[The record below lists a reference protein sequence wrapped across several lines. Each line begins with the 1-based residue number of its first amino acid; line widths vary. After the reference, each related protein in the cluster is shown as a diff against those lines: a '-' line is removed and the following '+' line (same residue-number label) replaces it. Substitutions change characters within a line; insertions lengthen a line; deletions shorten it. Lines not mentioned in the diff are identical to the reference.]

1 MASGAFVGLMTSGG
15 ASGASTPP
23 PPATTAPTTLP
34 AATTTSVAPTTTVAQ
49 PPSVIDGINWIQAVY
64 ASPCGDA
71 TVQLIGGSAV
81 VGDSRAVLD
90 SIAPLNRAAGLVV
103 AFMSCHGA
111 SGEVTQVSAVLVKVT
126 DTRFVASLAE
136 LRLGAGTRIIDVDM
150 PEFSVAL
157 PDPGG
162 DTAAPTTSSPGTT
175 GTPQTTVV
183 ADTASIDTADPIS
196 TIDPTSL
203 AITTSTTIAPP
214 RPVIVR
220 RYEAGLENFDLVDE
234 RKVLVDDGSSPVES
248 VVGSDVDLV
257 RTSVSPLSLCYR
269 WNNVSLQAPDPPEPN
284 PMIGP
289 ADPDV
294 ETLRLALI
302 VLTGRWI
309 EPTTTMS
316 AQMAQVA
323 SAYQES
329 HELVAD
335 GIIGPQTTS
344 AIAADLGCPEA
355 RGFRQVDPPQLGPRR
370 FRNVG
375 DLVGATG
382 RYAVGGRSGNPSLDA
397 LLTAAGWQGADAL
410 FLGCDRYES
419 PDAGLAC
426 RWSGTTPL
434 VLVGLVADSIVDG
447 VVDFA
452 VLYARTAA

>member
-1 MASGAFVGLMTSGG
+1 MAPGAFIGLVTSGG
-15 ASGASTPP
+15 ISGASTPP

-34 AATTTSVAPTTTVAQ
+34 AATTTSVAPSTTAAL
-49 PPSVIDGINWIQAVY
+49 PPSVIDGINWIQSVY
-64 ASPCGDA
+64 ASPCGDG

-81 VGDSRAVLD
+81 GGDSRAELD
-90 SIAPLNRAAGLVV
+90 TIAPLNRAAGLVV

-136 LRLGAGTRIIDVDM
+136 LRLGAGARIIDVDM

-162 DTAAPTTSSPGTT
+162 DTAAPTTSSPGVTATPETT
-175 GTPQTTVV
+175 AV
-183 ADTASIDTADPIS
+183 ADTASIDTTDPIS
-196 TIDPTSL
+196 TIDTTALST
-203 AITTSTTIAPP
+203 TTSTTTAPP

-220 RYEAGLENFDLVDE
+220 RYEAGVENFDLVDE
-234 RKVLVDDGSSPVES
+234 REVLVDDGSSPVES
-248 VVGSDVDLV
+248 VVGGDVDLV
-257 RTSVSPLSLCYR
+257 RSSVSPLSLCSR
-269 WNNVSLQAPDPPEPN
+269 WNNVSLQASDPTE

-309 EPTTTMS
+309 GPTTTMS
-316 AQMAQVA
+316 TQMAEVA
-323 SAYQES
+323 TAYQES

-335 GIIGPQTTS
+335 GIIGAQTTS
-344 AIAADLGCPEA
+344 AITADLGCPGA

-375 DLVGATG
+375 DLVGATN
-382 RYAVGGRSGNPSLDA
+382 RYAGGGRSGNPSFDA

-419 PDAGLAC
+419 PVAGLAC
-426 RWSGTTPL
+426 RWSGATPL
-434 VLVGLVADSIVDG
+434 VLVGLVADPTVDG
-447 VVDFA
+447 AVDFA